1 MLIERRCR
9 LQSGRPKWAK
19 RPAARPP
26 WVPVN
31 CWPSPALLAAGLLA
45 HLGQKAGRQ
54 TPFEFHCTETS
65 SVSGYQLGAN
75 NPLARGEQSD
85 PRTAENASQNQ
96 SFIQLIG
103 RKRVYPLSPLLGGG
117 FPKDGGT
124 AWRANNNNK
133 QASKQNNNLN
143 SFGIGGG
150 CAASA
155 KVSKWAKITKCQ

>member
-1 MLIERRCR
+1 MWDNTSTNSCGVGGGCGTSGEVSRINKMFIERRCR

-85 PRTAENASQNQ
+85 PRTAENA
-96 SFIQLIG
+96 
-103 RKRVYPLSPLLGGG
+103 
-117 FPKDGGT
+117 PKST
-124 AWRANNNNK
+124 NIF
-133 QASKQNNNLN
+133 NL
-143 SFGIGGG
+143 
-150 CAASA
+150 
-155 KVSKWAKITKCQ
+155 